1 MFKNHKNI
9 IYKKLLY
16 LLPQYNRFV
25 TFSNMGHYGRLG
37 NQLFQYAAI
46 RSYSNKHNVPI
57 LLPESTDHRMDNFNI
72 TYRQFV
78 KRHILEAVI
87 MEKFEEKQFNFDP
100 FFFLYHKR
108 KDFIGYLQSEKYFVD
123 IRDILLKEFTLK
135 DNQKNDYCLKY
146 IEKIRSENPGK
157 SIVALH
163 NRRGDNVPSDEKV
176 SNRELGVFPP
186 DKEAFHPLLTIE
198 YIEKAK
204 SHFKNAV
211 FIVCSDNKK
220 DIEWCKEN
228 ITGKNHYYSEGHD
241 DLTDITLMRYCDHN
255 IISNSSFSWWAAWLN
270 ENPNK
275 VVIAPQKWFGKAIKV
290 NTADL
295 IPAKWIRI

>member
-1 MFKNHKNI
+1 MLKNHKNI

-16 LLPQYNRFV
+16 LLPQYNKFV
-25 TFSNMGHYGRLG
+25 TISNMGHYGRLG

-57 LLPESTDHRMDNFNI
+57 LLPESTENRMGNFNI

-78 KRHILEAVI
+78 KRHILQAVK
-87 MEKFEEKQFNFDP
+87 MEKFEEIQFHFDP
-100 FFFLYHKR
+100 NFFLYYKR
-108 KDFIGYLQSEKYFVD
+108 KDFTGYFQTEKYFVD

-135 DNQKNDYCLKY
+135 NNQKNDYCLKY

-163 NRRGDNVPSDEKV
+163 NRRGDYLYTALS
-176 SNRELGVFPP
+176 
-186 DKEAFHPLLTIE
+186 PLLTIE

-204 SHFKNAV
+204 SYFKDAV

-275 VVIAPQKWFGKAIKV
+275 VVIAPNKWFNKAEL

-295 IPAKWIRI
+295 IPDKWIRI